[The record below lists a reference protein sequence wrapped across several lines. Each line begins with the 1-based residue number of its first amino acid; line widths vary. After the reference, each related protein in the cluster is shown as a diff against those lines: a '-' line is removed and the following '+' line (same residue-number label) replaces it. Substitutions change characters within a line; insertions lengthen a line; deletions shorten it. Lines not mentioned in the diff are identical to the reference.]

1 MPAAGELPGRIVIR
15 GLRCRGRQGITP
27 TEQQQAHDY
36 LVDVSLLVDIAEAVE
51 RDDLAAALDISEV
64 AACVRDEVAGRPRVL
79 LERMTSDVAR
89 ALLARFGK
97 VTEVRVKVEKPEPE
111 GLDAAAEAVELT
123 LARGRRS
130 SPAASR
136 QPRRRR
142 RASP

>member
-1 MPAAGELPGRIVIR
+1 MPALPGRIEIR

-27 TEQQQAHDY
+27 ADQQQAHDY

-97 VTEVRVKVEKPEPE
+97 VTEVRVK
-111 GLDAAAEAVELT
+111 
-123 LARGRRS
+123 
-130 SPAASR
+130 
-136 QPRRRR
+136 
-142 RASP
+142 